1 MSALPDNVIRLD
13 DRRPPPPQPDP
24 PPAALGRSRHL
35 RLVDGSSDA
44 AVFDLETF
52 LARARMVMAEAPQT
66 GNGGTIVPL
75 HAQPA

>member
-1 MSALPDNVIRLD
+1 MSPLPDNVIRLD
-13 DRRPPPPQPDP
+13 ERRPPRPQPDP
-24 PPAALGRSRHL
+24 PPAALRRPRHL

-52 LARARMVMAEAPQT
+52 LARARIVMAKAPPT

>member
-1 MSALPDNVIRLD
+1 MSPLPDNVIRLD
-13 DRRPPPPQPDP
+13 ERRPPSPQPDP
-24 PPAALGRSRHL
+24 PSAALGRPRHL
-35 RLVDGSSDA
+35 RLVDGGSDA

-52 LARARMVMAEAPQT
+52 LARARIVMAEAPET